1 MKRYCIS
8 CGSPTEYSTKK
19 PLFCSSCG
27 KSFDKIEQVEVKPV
41 VQKTLMQKKTIATKK
56 YIEDKDHDAEY
67 DVDSDDIDL
76 DQDDDVSVPNIS
88 KLEVES
94 DSQENFKN
102 KGEKISSLIGTSSSK
117 GKRNKVVKSSK
128 TSKKQILE
136 DFAREAGTSR
146 KSKR

>member
-1 MKRYCIS
+1 MKRYCIT

-27 KSFDKIEQVEVKPV
+27 KSFDKMEQVEVKPV
-41 VQKTLMQKKTIATKK
+41 VQKTLIQKKTIATKK
-56 YIEDKDHDAEY
+56 YIEDENS
-67 DVDSDDIDL
+67 DVDYDIDN
-76 DQDDDVSVPNIS
+76 DPDSDEDVVVPDIS
-88 KLEVES
+88 KLEVEN
-94 DSQENFKN
+94 DPQESFKN

-117 GKRNKVVKSSK
+117 SKRNKVVKNSK

-136 DFAREAGTSR
+136 DFAKEAGTSR